1 MELQKPKSRLVHVET
16 FPDFDGLGLY
26 FSFSR
31 WYCLHAESHN
41 LKGNVVMESVVRRS
55 GALLHSYI
63 SLHETV
69 FLAEDLSLTHGL
81 MTGGAAHTQTTVP
94 HA

>member
-1 MELQKPKSRLVHVET
+1 
-16 FPDFDGLGLY
+16 
-26 FSFSR
+26 
-31 WYCLHAESHN
+31 
-41 LKGNVVMESVVRRS
+41 MESVVRRS

-81 MTGGAAHTQTTVP
+81 MGGQRILRP
-94 HA
+94 QCLMPDQ